1 MKINSLNHEQSLKQ
15 SVKLQTARVQFE
27 QLLFELQN
35 RDLPNGVVIS
45 INKFI
50 DEINSISISDENK
63 RKVILIKKIQN
74 KIIKLILKEVNLVPK
89 NYYRNLWSNLGG
101 VGFGIPIGLAI
112 AACFRKTAFI
122 GLGLPIGIAIGITIG
137 SGKDKKALAEGRQL
151 EFEV

>member
-15 SVKLQTARVQFE
+15 SVKFQTARVQFE

-63 RKVILIKKIQN
+63 QKVILIKKIQN
-74 KIIKLILKEVNLVPK
+74 KIIKLILKEGNLVPK

-122 GLGLPIGIAIGITIG
+122 GIGLPIGIAIGITIG